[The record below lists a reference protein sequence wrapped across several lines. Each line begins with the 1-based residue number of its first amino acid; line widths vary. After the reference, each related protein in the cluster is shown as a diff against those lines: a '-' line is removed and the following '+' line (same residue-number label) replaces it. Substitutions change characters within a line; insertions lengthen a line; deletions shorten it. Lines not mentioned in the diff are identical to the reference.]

1 MLASVRTTTTVRPPF
16 YFFGD
21 SLGLLGLGE
30 GRQRETIE
38 ASLVFEEEEEEAFEE
53 KEGVKVLKTKDE
65 DVIFVRKD
73 EAKAS
78 KEELAEEAKVLCE
91 RGEKELGEGCNGAE
105 KVEARSAARS
115 PRSARCS
122 SGQIISTN
130 SLLSPTLPPLP
141 PPRIVQTNDQPSPLP
156 TKNEEP
162 SLQLSTIRS
171 RPHVPSPPP
180 SPSPPPPPPP
190 SPPPPPPP
198 PAESGDSLTR
208 EQIIQLYTSSNSTD
222 QSSV

>member
-91 RGEKELGEGCNGAE
+91 RGEKELGEGCYGSE
-105 KVEARSAARS
+105 KVEARSAARCSTRSARS
-115 PRSARCS
+115 PRSTRSAW
-122 SGQIISTN
+122 STR
-130 SLLSPTLPPLP
+130 SP
-141 PPRIVQTNDQPSPLP
+141 R
-156 TKNEEP
+156 
-162 SLQLSTIRS
+162 STRS
-171 RPHVPSPPP
+171 
-180 SPSPPPPPPP
+180 
-190 SPPPPPPP
+190 
-198 PAESGDSLTR
+198 
-208 EQIIQLYTSSNSTD
+208 TSTT
-222 QSSV
+222 

>member
-53 KEGVKVLKTKDE
+53 KGGVKVLKTKDE

-105 KVEARSAARS
+105 KVKARSAARSPRS

-180 SPSPPPPPPP
+180 
-190 SPPPPPPP
+190 PPPPPP